1 MKPIPAGRLLR
12 AAIRQRGAIIAPVT
26 REWRC
31 ELDLIADTRERTE
44 LLLTDPGA
52 LHLLACA
59 RAAKARGGAF
69 AEAGVFK
76 GGSARLICEA
86 KGDAPLHLFD
96 VFELLQADYLPPD
109 AERVRDYFGSVHAK
123 QADVRRL
130 LGHYRNVHFHP
141 GLFPDTTAGLAD
153 LRFSFVHLDLDLAA
167 PTRGALE
174 YFHPRMISGGI
185 IIADDY
191 RDQALRECFASW
203 FGSRPDTLIEMPW
216 AQLMVIVRGTPI

>member
-1 MKPIPAGRLLR
+1 LR

-26 REWRC
+26 REWRS
-31 ELDLIADTRERTE
+31 ELDLIADTRGRTE

-59 RAAKARGGAF
+59 RAASARGGAF

-86 KGDAPLHLFD
+86 KGDAPIHLFD
-96 VFELLQADYLPPD
+96 VFELLQAGSLPRD
-109 AERVRDYFGSVHAK
+109 AEQVRSYFGPIHGK
-123 QADVRRL
+123 LRDVRRL
-130 LGHYRNVHFHP
+130 LASYPNVHFHA
-141 GLFPDTTAGLAD
+141 GLFPDTTAD
-153 LRFSFVHLDLDLAA
+153 LPDIRFSFVHLDLDLAA
-167 PTRGALE
+167 PTRAALE
-174 YFHPRMISGGI
+174 YFHPRMTPGGI

-191 RDQALRECFASW
+191 RDQELRDCFASW

-216 AQLMVIVRGTPI
+216 AQLMVVVPGYPA